1 MEIAI
6 NDRLK
11 QQINDFCQLNKI
23 DVNTYLSDKIMEG
36 FSVDRFGDLND
47 LVDKE
52 EIVPK
57 KEIEEKI
64 EITNVVYETD
74 SEQFVLTINNK
85 EYRVGLKQIEG
96 FSFLYKKDESYIDVN
111 NKEGEKKDEVVETR
125 PKIRKR
131 EIKSK

>member
-1 MEIAI
+1 MEITI

-23 DVNTYLSDKIMEG
+23 DVNTYLSDKITEG

-57 KEIEEKI
+57 KEIEQKI
-64 EITNVVYETD
+64 EITNVVYEVD

-85 EYRVGLKQIEG
+85 EYRLDLEQIEG
-96 FSFLYKKDESYIDVN
+96 FSFISKKNENYIDVN
-111 NKEGEKKDEVVETR
+111 KEEEKKDEVVETR